1 MGEILKELPAVI
13 LRGSVLL
20 PGVVS
25 HFDISARKSIHAV
38 EEAMNGDN
46 CIFLVTQK
54 DMQTEH
60 ATQDD
65 VYAIGVIA
73 EIKQIVKMQNH
84 VVRVIVE
91 AKEKAELA
99 YFIDNDELLKA
110 QKKKKCLH
118 RK

>member
-84 VVRVIVE
+84 GKIYSRRTATPRFS
-91 AKEKAELA
+91 AKCNRQYK
-99 YFIDNDELLKA
+99 
-110 QKKKKCLH
+110 
-118 RK
+118 R

>member
-1 MGEILKELPAVI
+1 MCHKLGDGMEINMSEILKELPAVI

-54 DMQTEH
+54 IILILLILKTM
-60 ATQDD
+60 
-65 VYAIGVIA
+65 YG
-73 EIKQIVKMQNH
+73 IVCIIEYQ
-84 VVRVIVE
+84 
-91 AKEKAELA
+91 L
-99 YFIDNDELLKA
+99 F
-110 QKKKKCLH
+110 
-118 RK
+118 